1 MLVVPQ
7 LISRWLGSDR
17 VTDLAE
23 RVAGRSRL
31 GVWQRVVDR
40 LPTLGRAEA
49 RGYLRAR
56 AVAVV
61 REETDRL
68 VEQEGGW
75 VAHHRQAI
83 EETALQGLVQTILA
97 QLDQRHVQIG
107 KRLAA

>member
-7 LISRWLGSDR
+7 LISRWLSSDR

-31 GVWQRVVDR
+31 AVWQRVLHR
-40 LPTLGRAEA
+40 LPTLGPTEA

-68 VEQEGGW
+68 VEQEGAW
-75 VAHHRQAI
+75 VARHHGQI
-83 EETALQGLVQTILA
+83 EDAALHLLIQVILA
-97 QLDQRHVQIG
+97 QLDHSRQQAGTR
-107 KRLAA
+107 RAA